1 MQSILKRE
9 LRAYFYSPLGYVFIG
24 AVFLFSG
31 YYFYSYNL
39 SVSTTDMGTLFSL
52 LFPVIMFLV
61 PVLTMWLLSEDKRL
75 KIDQQLFTLPI
86 TKVGIVLGKYL
97 AALIIYVIA
106 ISSTL
111 IEAMVMSFYG
121 TVTWSEVIGNFTGL
135 LLLGTT
141 LIAICLFVSALT
153 ESQVVAAVMG
163 FIISLFLMLSDAFV
177 YIVKNDFLKTLF
189 YSISIKNRY
198 TPFTLGIFEFSGTVF
213 FISFAALFLCLT
225 IAVLDRKRWS

>member
-1 MQSILKRE
+1 MRSILKRE
-9 LRAYFYSPLGYVFIG
+9 LRAYFHSPLGYVFIG
-24 AVFLFSG
+24 AMFLFSG

-39 SVSTTDMGTLFSL
+39 SLSTTDMGMLFSL
-52 LFPVIMFLV
+52 MFPVIMFLV
-61 PVLTMWLLSEDKRL
+61 PVLTMRLLSEDKRL

-97 AALIIYVIA
+97 AAVIIYVIA
-106 ISSTL
+106 ISSML
-111 IEAMVMSFYG
+111 VEAVVMSFYG
-121 TVTWSEVIGNFTGL
+121 TVTWSQVLGNFAGV

-141 LIAICLFVSALT
+141 LIAICLFVSSLT
-153 ESQVVAAVMG
+153 ESQVVAAVIG
-163 FIISLFLMLSDAFV
+163 FMISLFLMLSDAFV
-177 YIVKNDFLKTLF
+177 YIVKSDFLKVLF

>member
-1 MQSILKRE
+1 MGSILKRE

-39 SVSTTDMGTLFSL
+39 SVSTTDMQSLFSL

-61 PVLTMWLLSEDKRL
+61 PVLTMRLLSEDKRL

-86 TKVGIVLGKYL
+86 KKTSIVLGKYF
-97 AALIIYVIA
+97 AAVLIYVIA

-111 IEAMVMSFYG
+111 FEAVMMSFYG
-121 TVTWSEVIGNFTGL
+121 TVIWSEVLGNFTGL
-135 LLLGTT
+135 LLLGIT
-141 LIAICLFVSALT
+141 LIAICLFVSSLT

-163 FIISLFLMLSDAFV
+163 FVISLFLMLADAFV
-177 YIVKNDFLKTLF
+177 YIVKSDVLKNLF
-189 YSISIKNRY
+189 YGVSIKNKY
-198 TPFTLGIFEFSGTVF
+198 TPFTLGIFEFSSTVF
-213 FISFAALFLCLT
+213 FLSVAAFFLCLT
-225 IAVLDRKRWS
+225 IAVLDRKRWG

>member
-1 MQSILKRE
+1 MRSILKRE
-9 LRAYFYSPLGYVFIG
+9 LRAYFFSPLGYVFIG
-24 AVFLFSG
+24 AMFVFSG

-39 SVSTTDMGTLFSL
+39 SLSTTDMGTLFSL
-52 LFPVIMFLV
+52 MFPVIMFLV
-61 PVLTMWLLSEDKRL
+61 PVLTMRLLSEDKRL

-97 AALIIYVIA
+97 AAVIIYVIA
-106 ISSTL
+106 ISSML
-111 IEAMVMSFYG
+111 IEAVVMSFYG
-121 TVTWSEVIGNFTGL
+121 TVIWSQVLGNFAGV
-135 LLLGTT
+135 LLLGTA
-141 LIAICLFVSALT
+141 LIAICLFVSSLT
-153 ESQVVAAVMG
+153 ESQVVAAVIG
-163 FIISLFLMLSDAFV
+163 FMISLFLMLSDAFV
-177 YIVKNDFLKTLF
+177 YIVKSDFLKMFF

>member
-61 PVLTMWLLSEDKRL
+61 PVLTMRLLSEDKRL

-111 IEAMVMSFYG
+111 IEAVVMSFYG
-121 TVTWSEVIGNFTGL
+121 TVTWSEVIGNFAGL

-141 LIAICLFVSALT
+141 LIAICLFVSSLT

-177 YIVKNDFLKTLF
+177 YIVKNDFLKTVF
-189 YSISIKNRY
+189 YSISIKNKY

-213 FISFAALFLCLT
+213 FISCTALFLCLT

>member
-61 PVLTMWLLSEDKRL
+61 PVLTMRLLSEDKRL

-97 AALIIYVIA
+97 AALFIYVIA

-153 ESQVVAAVMG
+153 ESQVVAAVIG

-177 YIVKNDFLKTLF
+177 YIVNNDFLKTLF

>member
-61 PVLTMWLLSEDKRL
+61 PVLTMRLLSEDKRL
-75 KIDQQLFTLPI
+75 KIDQQLFTLPM

-141 LIAICLFVSALT
+141 LIAICLFVSSLT
-153 ESQVVAAVMG
+153 ESQVVAAVIG

-177 YIVKNDFLKTLF
+177 YIVKNDLIKTLF